1 MITKWPSLSA
11 MVLILILFDGYASAD
26 RTDKAQADYLILLHG
41 LGRTNRSMKPLETFF
56 SARGF
61 RVINVDYPGTQ
72 KSIAELSRIFGEV
85 IGPICIKDGA
95 RVHVLTHSLG
105 GIILRYYMVHHECR
119 SFGRAVMLSP
129 PNQGSELVDKLH
141 DSALFGMA
149 TGPSGK
155 ELGTG
160 PESIPRQLGPVDFEL
175 GIIAGNKSINPVFS
189 AMIPGEDDGTVA
201 VESTKVKGM
210 RDFIVV
216 PATHTFIM
224 HNTEVMEQAH
234 HFIVTGKFKRPKK
247 RGEQDGDII
256 QSEP

>member
-1 MITKWPSLSA
+1 
-11 MVLILILFDGYASAD
+11 MVFILILVDGNAAAD
-26 RTDKAQADYLILLHG
+26 TTEQAQADYLILLHG
-41 LGRTNRSMKPLETFF
+41 LGRTHRSMKPLQAFF
-56 SARGF
+56 SARGY
-61 RVINVDYPGTQ
+61 RVINVDYPGTR
-72 KSIAELSRIFGEV
+72 KSIAELSRMFAEV
-85 IGPICIKDGA
+85 IEPMCTRDGA

-105 GIILRYYMVHHECR
+105 GIILRYYMERHVCR
-119 SFGRAVMLSP
+119 TFGRAVMLSP
-129 PNQGSELVDKLH
+129 PNQGSELVDQLH

-160 PESIPRQLGPVDFEL
+160 SESVPRQLGPVEFEL

-224 HNTEVMEQAH
+224 HHTEVMEQAH
-234 HFIVTGKFKRPKK
+234 HFIVSGKFKRSKK
-247 RGEQDGDII
+247 RSEQQKDVST
-256 QSEP
+256 SEP